1 MGRKNKFYNEI
12 RCTIVQRFNGRKIN
26 VLGFRSE
33 KRFNVAITRA
43 MSLLIVIGDP
53 HLLSGDPSWRAFLKH
68 CIYLGAYT
76 GCDLPLD
83 IDFDA
88 SNVTEE

>member
-1 MGRKNKFYNEI
+1 MGRKNTFCNETH
-12 RCTIVQRFNGRKIN
+12 CTIVRRYNVRKTN
-26 VLGFRSE
+26 VLRFRSE
-33 KRFNVAITRA
+33 KRFNFAITRA

-68 CIYLGAYT
+68 CISLGAYT
-76 GCDLPLD
+76 GCDLPLG

-88 SNVTEE
+88 NVTEE

>member
-1 MGRKNKFYNEI
+1 MGRKNTFCNETH
-12 RCTIVQRFNGRKIN
+12 CTILRRCNLRKIN

-68 CIYLGAYT
+68 CISLGAYT
-76 GCDLPLD
+76 GCDLPLG

-88 SNVTEE
+88 NLTEE

>member
-1 MGRKNKFYNEI
+1 MNRKKTH
-12 RCTIVQRFNGRKIN
+12 CTIVRRCNGRKIN

-53 HLLSGDPSWRAFLKH
+53 HLLSGDPSWWAFLKH
-68 CIYLGAYT
+68 CIFLGAYT
-76 GCDLPLD
+76 GCDLPLG

-88 SNVTEE
+88 NVTEE

>member
-1 MGRKNKFYNEI
+1 MDRNNKFYNDI
-12 RCTIVQRFNGRKIN
+12 HCTIVRRCNGRKIN

-43 MSLLIVIGDP
+43 MSLLIVIGDS

-76 GCDLPLD
+76 GCDLPLG

-88 SNVTEE
+88 NVTEE